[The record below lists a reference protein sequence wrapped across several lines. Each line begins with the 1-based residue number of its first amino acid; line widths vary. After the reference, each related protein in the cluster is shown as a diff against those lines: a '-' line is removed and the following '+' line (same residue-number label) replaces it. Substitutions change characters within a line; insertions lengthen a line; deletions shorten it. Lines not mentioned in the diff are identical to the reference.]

1 MSWQWRHELP
11 AAVCAAGAVCAVL
24 ALVKGEPL
32 WAALGV
38 SWFALGLTELRRL
51 GAEEQRR
58 VERAIHWTF
67 ARKVRSDVERIDD
80 VFLENVELRAAWR
93 SAFDLVAAGLDGW
106 FTAPPA
112 PEACS
117 RLELRTLVGVCWQL
131 HDDSPSRER
140 RAYLCELAGEYF
152 RHYTTRCGC
161 ADHDEWDLDRG
172 SVDPPREVRR

>member
-11 AAVCAAGAVCAVL
+11 AAVCAAGALCAVL

-51 GAEEQRR
+51 DA
-58 VERAIHWTF
+58 VERCRMERLLQQAF
-67 ARKVRSDVERIDD
+67 AKSFREDIARVDD

-106 FTAPPA
+106 FAAPPA

-131 HDDSPSRER
+131 HEDSPSPER

-161 ADHDEWDLDRG
+161 ADHDEWEYDAACPD
-172 SVDPPREVRR
+172 PREVV